1 MEPYKKNM
9 MVCPNCGYI
18 GKGQVRGHILIELM
32 LWLVYIIP
40 GLIYSIWR
48 LSAKRTVCP
57 ECGYHAMLSVH
68 TRKGRIMVNDFLEK
82 EKKVM
87 GE

>member
-1 MEPYKKNM
+1 
-9 MVCPNCGYI
+9 
-18 GKGQVRGHILIELM
+18 
-32 LWLVYIIP
+32 
-40 GLIYSIWR
+40 WR